1 MLLSNLSVFAE
12 VSIALLGFSGLASA
26 LSSISSKNRA
36 FITIRLK
43 ALLFISGSACFG
55 SLAPLTGLAIYYCS
69 IMLALLTAG
78 TVFKIGRDFLNT
90 PDVSPSPFLVFLSV
104 GWAIVGTIFLC
115 FALLFNPALIPP
127 AYMFTLSGTILIA
140 ILFFI
145 RFVLAMVQ
153 DVE

>member
-26 LSSISSKNRA
+26 LSSVSDRNRA

-43 ALLFISGSACFG
+43 ALLMISGSACFG
-55 SLAPLTGLAIYYCS
+55 SLAPLTGLEVYYCS
-69 IMLALLTAG
+69 ILLTLLTAG
-78 TVFKIGRDFLNT
+78 TVFKIGRDFLGAS
-90 PDVSPSPFLVFLSV
+90 DVSPSLFLVFLSV
-104 GWAIVGTIFLC
+104 GWAIAGIGFQ
-115 FALLFNPALIPP
+115 LFTLVFKPALVPV
-127 AYMFTLSGTILIA
+127 AYAFTLSGMITIS

>member
-1 MLLSNLSVFAE
+1 MLLANLSVFAE

-26 LSSISSKNRA
+26 LSRVSAKNRA

-43 ALLFISGSACFG
+43 ALLMISGSACFG
-55 SLAPLTGLAIYYCS
+55 SLAPLTNLELYYCC
-69 IMLALLTAG
+69 ILFALLTAG
-78 TVFKIGRDFLNT
+78 TFYKIGREFLSAV
-90 PDVSPSPFLVFLSV
+90 DVSPSPFLVFLSV
-104 GWAIVGTIFLC
+104 GWAIAGLAFQLY
-115 FALLFNPALIPP
+115 ALMLNPGLVPV
-127 AYMFTLSGTILIA
+127 AYMFTLSGTVTIA